1 VSSLIRRIVIGSE
14 HRRALVVLGTICV
27 LAASIAGAL
36 RLSFDTDVLSLLPKD
51 GRVIPAFRKFLARF
65 GSLDQLYVVFSAPE
79 GQSIGD
85 YGDQIDAWVA
95 ALRGAPELT
104 RVDAGVVDA
113 TRDFGWLADRQLL
126 LLGDG
131 ALDEAFRRLRPGGLE
146 AAVASRRE
154 LLGVPSPAIAEL
166 VQQDPAGLYDLL
178 RDALGGPQAGL
189 NIGVSQDGYVTSDG
203 RRRLVIAYPKRPPYD
218 AAFSRALDARLR
230 NIHATIRETA
240 TDPPE
245 DALEARPPL
254 RVEFAGGHRIA
265 VETEAFVR
273 SESIM
278 NTIGSLALILP
289 LLYIVFRSPWLVAV
303 GALPS
308 ALSLIV
314 VLGLL
319 GVSGAT
325 LSAAATGS
333 AAMLFG
339 LGVDGVVLLYVAH
352 RLNLADGLEPA
363 QAVAETSGPAS
374 SMLLGM
380 FTTAATFYGLMFVDF
395 PSLQELG
402 RLIGHSMVICGVLT
416 LIMVP
421 ALLPR
426 RAPQR
431 AVRALLMPALADWIR
446 KYRRGVIAVSVALT
460 LGLGLAATRLRI
472 NPTLERLR
480 SVTDAARLEEQIGS
494 AFGLPRDV
502 YIALASGP
510 ELEPLLRTNE
520 ALVRRLSTE
529 VTDLRIQAPTRLL
542 PSAATQASTADRIRQ
557 SGLSPATV
565 GAALDRAAVEAGF
578 KPEAFSPFISRLP
591 RVLDPAHRLAYDDYL
606 AHGLGDVIGR
616 FIARDSDHRDQ
627 WILATYLFPSSTGD
641 IPKIQALV
649 DAVDPGQTL
658 TGLQLVNGELA
669 ARFLPQF
676 LKGLSIGTAI
686 VVLLIVVAFR
696 DWRLSIFALLP
707 TAIGLIWT
715 AGVLALAGVELD
727 LFAVFAVV
735 TFVGIG
741 VDYGIHLVH
750 RYKELGQARRAVAEL
765 APVILIAA
773 AITLLGY
780 GTLVYS
786 SYPPLRSIGVVS
798 AVSVVALAVASVLVL
813 PALIMED
820 QRA

>member
-1 VSSLIRRIVIGSE
+1 MFSSLIRRIVIGSE
-14 HRRALVVLGTICV
+14 RHRALVVVGTIGV

-36 RLSFDTDVLSLLPKD
+36 RLSFDTDVLSLLPRD
-51 GRVIPAFRKFLARF
+51 GRVIPAFRQFLAKF
-65 GSLDQLYVVFSAPE
+65 GSLDQLYVVFSAPA
-79 GQSIGD
+79 GQSIAD
-85 YGDQIDAWVA
+85 YGDQIDTWVT
-95 ALRGAPELT
+95 ALRAAPEIT
-104 RVDAGVVDA
+104 RVDAGVVDQ

-131 ALDEAFRRLRPGGLE
+131 GLDEAFRRLRPGGLE

-178 RDALGGPQAGL
+178 RDALGGQAGL
-189 NIGVSQDGYVTSDG
+189 NIGVSQDGYVTGDG
-203 RRRLVIAYPKRPPYD
+203 RSRLVIAYPKRPPYD
-218 AAFSRALDARLR
+218 AEFSRALNTRLR
-230 NIHATIRETA
+230 DIDTTIRRTVTEA
-240 TDPPE
+240 PE
-245 DALEARPPL
+245 DALEARAPL
-254 RVEFAGGHRIA
+254 VVKFAGGHQIA
-265 VETEAFVR
+265 VETEAFVKR
-273 SESIM
+273 ESIM
-278 NTIGSLALILP
+278 NTVGSLALILP
-289 LLYIVFRSPWLVAV
+289 LLYIIFRSPWLVVV

-319 GVSGAT
+319 GFSGAN

-339 LGVDGVVLLYVAH
+339 LGIDGVVLLYVAH
-352 RLNLADGLEPA
+352 RLGLAGGLEPA

-416 LIMVP
+416 LFMVP

-426 RAPQR
+426 GAPR
-431 AVRALLMPALADWIR
+431 RTNRALQMPGLADWIT
-446 KYRRGVIAVSVALT
+446 KYRRAVIALGVALT
-460 LGLGLAATRLRI
+460 LGLGVAATRLRI

-480 SVTDAARLEEQIGS
+480 SVTDAARLEEEIGS

-510 ELEPLLRTNE
+510 ELEPLLQTNE
-520 ALVRRLSTE
+520 TLVKRLSAE
-529 VTDLRIQAPTRLL
+529 VKDLRIQAPTALL
-542 PSAATQASTADRIRQ
+542 PSAAMQAGTAERIKQ

-565 GAALDRAAVEAGF
+565 RVTLDRAAVEAGF
-578 KPEAFSPFISRLP
+578 KSEAFNPFLSRLP
-591 RVLDPAHRLAYDDYL
+591 RLLDPSHRLAYNDYV

-616 FIARDSDHRDQ
+616 FVTRDHDR

-641 IPKIQALV
+641 IPAIRTLV
-649 DAVDPGQTL
+649 NAVDPGQTL

-676 LKGLSIGTAI
+676 LKGLSIGTAV
-686 VVLLIVVAFR
+686 VVLLIAAAFR
-696 DWRLSIFALLP
+696 DWRLSMFALLP
-707 TAIGLIWT
+707 TAIGLVWT
-715 AGVLALAGVELD
+715 AGVLALSGVELD
-727 LFAVFAVV
+727 LFAIFAVV

-750 RYKELGQARRAVAEL
+750 RYKELGHARRAVAEL

-786 SYPPLRSIGVVS
+786 SYPPLRSIGLVS
-798 AVSVVALAVASVLVL
+798 AVSVVALAIASVLVL

>member
-1 VSSLIRRIVIGSE
+1 MFSSLIRTVVIGSE
-14 HRRALVVLGTICV
+14 RRRALVVVGTICV

-36 RLSFDTDVLSLLPKD
+36 RLSFDTDVLSLLPRD
-51 GRVIPAFRKFLARF
+51 GRVIPAFREFLAKF
-65 GSLDQLYVVFSAPE
+65 GSLDQLYVLFSAPE
-79 GQSIGD
+79 GQSIAD
-85 YGDQIDAWVA
+85 YGDQIDSWVA
-95 ALRGAPELT
+95 ALRTAPEIT
-104 RVDAGVVDA
+104 RVDAGVVDE

-131 ALDEAFRRLRPGGLE
+131 GLDEAFRRLRPGGLDE
-146 AAVASRRE
+146 AVASRRE
-154 LLGVPSPAIAEL
+154 LLGVPSPAIAAL

-189 NIGVSQDGYVTSDG
+189 NIGVSQDGYVTGDG
-203 RRRLVIAYPKRPPYD
+203 RSRLVIVYPKRPPYD
-218 AAFSRALDARLR
+218 ADFSRALNARLR
-230 NIHATIRETA
+230 DIDTTIRRTVTE
-240 TDPPE
+240 PE
-245 DALEARPPL
+245 DAIEARPPL
-254 RVEFAGGHRIA
+254 SVKFAGGHQIA
-265 VETEAFVR
+265 VETEAFVKR
-273 SESIM
+273 ESIM
-278 NTIGSLALILP
+278 NTVGSLALILP
-289 LLYIVFRSPWLVAV
+289 LLYIIFRSPWLVVV

-319 GVSGAT
+319 GFSGAT
-325 LSAAATGS
+325 VSAAATGS

-339 LGVDGVVLLYVAH
+339 LGIDGVVLLYVAH
-352 RLNLADGLEPA
+352 RLGLAGGLEPA

-416 LIMVP
+416 LFMVP

-426 RAPQR
+426 GAPR
-431 AVRALLMPALADWIR
+431 RTNRALQMPGLADWIT
-446 KYRRGVIAVSVALT
+446 KYRRAVIAVGVALT
-460 LGLGLAATRLRI
+460 LGLGVAATRLRI

-510 ELEPLLRTNE
+510 ELEPLLQTNE
-520 ALVRRLSTE
+520 TLVKRLSAE
-529 VTDLRIQAPTRLL
+529 VKDLRIQAPTRLL
-542 PSAATQASTADRIRQ
+542 PSAAMQAGTAERIRQ
-557 SGLSPATV
+557 SGLSPTTVRAT
-565 GAALDRAAVEAGF
+565 LDRAAVEAGF
-578 KPEAFSPFISRLP
+578 KSEAFNPFISRLP
-591 RVLDPAHRLAYDDYL
+591 RLLDPSHRLAYDDYV
-606 AHGLGDVIGR
+606 AHGLGDIIGR
-616 FIARDSDHRDQ
+616 FVTRDHDR

-641 IPKIQALV
+641 IPAIQTLV
-649 DAVDPGQTL
+649 NAVDPGQTL
-658 TGLQLVNGELA
+658 TGLQLVNNELA

-676 LKGLSIGTAI
+676 LKGLSIGTAV
-686 VVLLIVVAFR
+686 VVLLIAAAFR
-696 DWRLSIFALLP
+696 NWRLSIFALLP
-707 TAIGLIWT
+707 TAIGLVWT
-715 AGVLALAGVELD
+715 AGVLALAGIELD

-786 SYPPLRSIGVVS
+786 SYPPLRSIGLVS
-798 AVSVVALAVASVLVL
+798 AVSVVALALASVLVL

-820 QRA
+820 QGA

>member
-1 VSSLIRRIVIGSE
+1 MVPKRKQIQEGLAELELWVDQSSQLLSAMRMTFPNGDTKLMEFEDVVPNAVLDPSMFTARVGASHGMFSSLIRRIVIGAE
-14 HRRALVVLGTICV
+14 RRRALVVVGTICV

-65 GSLDQLYVVFSAPE
+65 GSLDQLYVVFSAPD
-79 GQSIGD
+79 GQSIAD
-85 YGDQIDAWVA
+85 YGDQIDTWVA
-95 ALRGAPELT
+95 ALRAAPEIT
-104 RVDAGVVDA
+104 RVDAGVVDQ
-113 TRDFGWLADRQLL
+113 TRDFSWLADRQLL

-131 ALDEAFRRLRPGGLE
+131 PLDEAFRRLRPGGLE

-189 NIGVSQDGYVTSDG
+189 NIGVSQDGYVTGDG
-203 RRRLVIAYPKRPPYD
+203 RSRLVIAYPKRPPYD

-230 NIHATIRETA
+230 DIHAAIRETV
-240 TDPPE
+240 TEPPE
-245 DALEARPPL
+245 DSLEARPPL
-254 RVEFAGGHRIA
+254 GVKFAGGHRIA

-273 SESIM
+273 RESIM
-278 NTIGSLALILP
+278 NTVGSLALILP

-319 GVSGAT
+319 GFSGAT

-352 RLNLADGLEPA
+352 RLNLAEGLEPA

-426 RAPQR
+426 RAPRR
-431 AVRALLMPALADWIR
+431 AIRALLMPGLADWIM
-446 KYRRGVIAVSVALT
+446 KYRRGVIAVGVALT
-460 LGLGLAATRLRI
+460 LGLGIAATRLRV

-480 SVTDAARLEEQIGS
+480 SVTDAAQLEEQIGS

-510 ELEPLLRTNE
+510 ELEPLLQTNE
-520 ALVRRLSTE
+520 TLVRRLSAE

-542 PSAATQASTADRIRQ
+542 PSAAMQARTAERIRQ

-565 GAALDRAAVEAGF
+565 GAALDHAAVQAGF
-578 KPEAFSPFISRLP
+578 RPEAFSPFISRLP
-591 RVLDPAHRLAYDDYL
+591 RVLDPAHRLATTTTGRMAWATSL
-606 AHGLGDVIGR
+606 A
-616 FIARDSDHRDQ
+616 ASS
-627 WILATYLFPSSTGD
+627 LATAINGYWRPIFSLLRPVTSRRFRRSST
-641 IPKIQALV
+641 P
-649 DAVDPGQTL
+649 
-658 TGLQLVNGELA
+658 
-669 ARFLPQF
+669 
-676 LKGLSIGTAI
+676 SI
-686 VVLLIVVAFR
+686 R
-696 DWRLSIFALLP
+696 
-707 TAIGLIWT
+707 
-715 AGVLALAGVELD
+715 
-727 LFAVFAVV
+727 
-735 TFVGIG
+735 
-741 VDYGIHLVH
+741 
-750 RYKELGQARRAVAEL
+750 ARR
-765 APVILIAA
+765 
-773 AITLLGY
+773 
-780 GTLVYS
+780 
-786 SYPPLRSIGVVS
+786 
-798 AVSVVALAVASVLVL
+798 
-813 PALIMED
+813 
-820 QRA
+820 

>member
-1 VSSLIRRIVIGSE
+1 MFSSLIRTIVIGSE
-14 HRRALVVLGTICV
+14 RRRALVVVGTICV

-36 RLSFDTDVLSLLPKD
+36 RLSFDTDVLSLLPRD
-51 GRVIPAFRKFLARF
+51 GRVIPAFRGFLAKF
-65 GSLDQLYVVFSAPE
+65 GSLDQLYVLFTAPE
-79 GQSIGD
+79 GQSIAD
-85 YGDQIDAWVA
+85 YGDQIDTWVA
-95 ALRGAPELT
+95 ALRTAPEIT
-104 RVDAGVVDA
+104 RVDAGVVDQ

-126 LLGDG
+126 LLGDSG
-131 ALDEAFRRLRPGGLE
+131 LDEAFRRLRPGGLE
-146 AAVASRRE
+146 EAVASRRE

-178 RDALGGPQAGL
+178 RDALGGQAGL
-189 NIGVSQDGYVTSDG
+189 NIGVSQDGYVTGDG
-203 RRRLVIAYPKRPPYD
+203 QSRLVIVYPKRPPYD
-218 AAFSRALDARLR
+218 AEFSRALNTRLR
-230 NIHATIRETA
+230 DIDTTIRRTA
-240 TDPPE
+240 TEHPE
-245 DALEARPPL
+245 DAIEERPPL
-254 RVEFAGGHRIA
+254 SVRFAGGHQIA
-265 VETEAFVR
+265 VETEAFVKR
-273 SESIM
+273 ESIM
-278 NTIGSLALILP
+278 NTVGSLALILP
-289 LLYIVFRSPWLVAV
+289 LLYIIFRSPWLVAV

-319 GVSGAT
+319 GFSGAT

-339 LGVDGVVLLYVAH
+339 LGIDGVVLLYVAH
-352 RLNLADGLEPA
+352 RLGLAGGLEPA

-416 LIMVP
+416 LFMVP

-426 RAPQR
+426 GTPRR
-431 AVRALLMPALADWIR
+431 SSRALQMPGLADWIT
-446 KYRRGVIAVSVALT
+446 KYRRAVIAVGIVLT
-460 LGLGLAATRLRI
+460 LGLGVAATRLRI

-510 ELEPLLRTNE
+510 ELEPLLQTNE
-520 ALVRRLSTE
+520 TLVRRLSAE
-529 VTDLRIQAPTRLL
+529 VKNLRIQAPTRLL
-542 PSAATQASTADRIRQ
+542 PSAAMQAGTAERIRQ

-565 GAALDRAAVEAGF
+565 RATLDRAALEAGF
-578 KPEAFSPFISRLP
+578 KSEAFHPFISRLP
-591 RVLDPAHRLAYDDYL
+591 RLLDPSHRLAYDDYV
-606 AHGLGDVIGR
+606 AHGLGDIIGR
-616 FIARDSDHRDQ
+616 FVTRDHDR

-641 IPKIQALV
+641 IPAIQTLV

-658 TGLQLVNGELA
+658 TGLQLVNKELA

-676 LKGLSIGTAI
+676 FKGLSIGTAV
-686 VVLLIVVAFR
+686 VVLLIAAAFR

-707 TAIGLIWT
+707 TAIGLVWT

-786 SYPPLRSIGVVS
+786 SYPPLRSIGLVS
-798 AVSVVALAVASVLVL
+798 TVSVVALAIASVLVL

-820 QRA
+820 QGA

>member
-1 VSSLIRRIVIGSE
+1 MFSSLIRTVVIGSE
-14 HRRALVVLGTICV
+14 RRRALVVAGTICV

-36 RLSFDTDVLSLLPKD
+36 RLSFDTDVLSLLPRD
-51 GRVIPAFRKFLARF
+51 GRVIPAFREFLATF
-65 GSLDQLYVVFSAPE
+65 GSLDQLYVLFSAPE
-79 GQSIGD
+79 GQSIAD
-85 YGDQIDAWVA
+85 YGDQIDTWVA
-95 ALRGAPELT
+95 ALRAAPEIT
-104 RVDAGVVDA
+104 RVDAGVVDQ

-131 ALDEAFRRLRPGGLE
+131 GLDEAFRRLRPGGLE
-146 AAVASRRE
+146 EAVASRRE

-189 NIGVSQDGYVTSDG
+189 NIGVSQDGYVTGDG
-203 RRRLVIAYPKRPPYD
+203 RSRLVIVYPKRPPYD
-218 AAFSRALDARLR
+218 AEFSRALNARLR
-230 NIHATIRETA
+230 DIDTTIRRTVTE
-240 TDPPE
+240 PE
-245 DALEARPPL
+245 DAIEARPPL
-254 RVEFAGGHRIA
+254 SVKFAGGHQIA
-265 VETEAFVR
+265 VETEAFVKR
-273 SESIM
+273 ESIM
-278 NTIGSLALILP
+278 NTVGSLALILP
-289 LLYIVFRSPWLVAV
+289 LLYIIFRSPWLVVV

-319 GVSGAT
+319 GFSGAT

-339 LGVDGVVLLYVAH
+339 LGIDGVVLLYVAH
-352 RLNLADGLEPA
+352 RLGLAGGLEPA

-416 LIMVP
+416 LFMVP

-426 RAPQR
+426 GAPR
-431 AVRALLMPALADWIR
+431 RTNRALQMPGLADWIT
-446 KYRRGVIAVSVALT
+446 KYRRAVIAVGVALT
-460 LGLGLAATRLRI
+460 LGLGVAATRLRI

-510 ELEPLLRTNE
+510 ELEPLLQTNE
-520 ALVRRLSTE
+520 TLVRRLSAE
-529 VTDLRIQAPTRLL
+529 VKDLRIQAPTRLL
-542 PSAATQASTADRIRQ
+542 PSAAMQAGTAERIRQ

-565 GAALDRAAVEAGF
+565 RATLDRAAVEAGF
-578 KPEAFSPFISRLP
+578 KSEAFNPFISRLP
-591 RVLDPAHRLAYDDYL
+591 RLLDPSHRLAYDDYV
-606 AHGLGDVIGR
+606 AHGLGDIIGR
-616 FIARDSDHRDQ
+616 FVTRDHDR

-641 IPKIQALV
+641 IPAIQTLV
-649 DAVDPGQTL
+649 NAVDPGQTL
-658 TGLQLVNGELA
+658 TGLQLVNNELA

-676 LKGLSIGTAI
+676 LKGLSIGTAV
-686 VVLLIVVAFR
+686 VVLLIAAAFR

-707 TAIGLIWT
+707 TAIGLVWT

-786 SYPPLRSIGVVS
+786 SYPPLRSIGLVS
-798 AVSVVALAVASVLVL
+798 AVSVVALALASVLVL

-820 QRA
+820 QGA

>member
-1 VSSLIRRIVIGSE
+1 
-14 HRRALVVLGTICV
+14 
-27 LAASIAGAL
+27 
-36 RLSFDTDVLSLLPKD
+36 
-51 GRVIPAFRKFLARF
+51 
-65 GSLDQLYVVFSAPE
+65 
-79 GQSIGD
+79 
-85 YGDQIDAWVA
+85 
-95 ALRGAPELT
+95 LRGAPELT

-131 ALDEAFRRLRPGGLE
+131 ALDEAFRRFRPGGLK

-265 VETEAFVR
+265 VETEACVR

-325 LSAAATGS
+325 LSAPATGS

-352 RLNLADGLEPA
+352 RRNLADGLEPA

-480 SVTDAARLEEQIGS
+480 SVTAAARLEEQIGS

-542 PSAATQASTADRIRQ
+542 PSAATQAGTADRIRQ

>member
-1 VSSLIRRIVIGSE
+1 MIGTGRRRS
-14 HRRALVVLGTICV
+14 LVVVGTICV

-79 GQSIGD
+79 GQSIAD
-85 YGDQIDAWVA
+85 YGDQIDTWVA
-95 ALRGAPELT
+95 ALRAAPEIA
-104 RVDAGVVDA
+104 RVDAGVIDQ

-131 ALDEAFRRLRPGGLE
+131 PLDEAFRRLRPGGLE
-146 AAVASRRE
+146 AAVAARRE

-178 RDALGGPQAGL
+178 RDALGGSQAGL
-189 NIGVSQDGYVTSDG
+189 NIGVSQDGYVTGDG
-203 RRRLVIAYPKRPPYD
+203 RSRLVIAYPKRPPYD

-230 NIHATIRETA
+230 DIRATIRETV
-240 TDPPE
+240 TEPPE
-245 DALEARPPL
+245 DSLEARPPL
-254 RVEFAGGHRIA
+254 GVEFAGGHRIA

-273 SESIM
+273 RESIM
-278 NTIGSLALILP
+278 NTVGSLALILP
-289 LLYIVFRSPWLVAV
+289 LLYVVFRSPWLVAV

-319 GVSGAT
+319 GFSGAT

-339 LGVDGVVLLYVAH
+339 LGVDGVVLMYVAH
-352 RLNLADGLEPA
+352 RLNLAGGLEPA

-426 RAPQR
+426 QAPR
-431 AVRALLMPALADWIR
+431 RSIRALLMPGLAEWIR
-446 KYRRGVIAVSVALT
+446 KYRRGVIAVGVALT
-460 LGLGLAATRLRI
+460 LGLGVAATKLRI

-510 ELEPLLRTNE
+510 ELEPLLQTNE
-520 ALVRRLSTE
+520 TLVKRLSAE

-542 PSAATQASTADRIRQ
+542 PSAAMQAGTAERIRQ

-578 KPEAFSPFISRLP
+578 KPAAFSPFISRLP
-591 RVLDPAHRLAYDDYL
+591 RVLDPAHRLWYDDYL
-606 AHGLGDVIGR
+606 AHGLGDIIGR
-616 FIARDSDHRDQ
+616 FIARDNDHGDRGDR

-649 DAVDPGQTL
+649 TAVDPGQTL

-676 LKGLSIGTAI
+676 LKGLSIGTAV
-686 VVLLIVVAFR
+686 VVLLIAVAFR

-750 RYKELGQARRAVAEL
+750 RYKELGQATRAVAEL
-765 APVILIAA
+765 APVILVAA

-786 SYPPLRSIGVVS
+786 SYPPLRSIGLVS
-798 AVSVVALAVASVLVL
+798 AVSVVALAAASVLVL
-813 PALIMED
+813 PALIMGD
-820 QRA
+820 QRS

>member
-1 VSSLIRRIVIGSE
+1 MFSSLIRTVVIGSE
-14 HRRALVVLGTICV
+14 RRRALVVVGTICV

-36 RLSFDTDVLSLLPKD
+36 RLSFDTDVLSLLPRD
-51 GRVIPAFRKFLARF
+51 GRVIPAFREFLAKF
-65 GSLDQLYVVFSAPE
+65 GSLDQLYVLFSAPE
-79 GQSIGD
+79 GQSIAD
-85 YGDQIDAWVA
+85 YGDQIDSWVA
-95 ALRGAPELT
+95 ALRAAPEIT
-104 RVDAGVVDA
+104 RVDAGVVDE

-131 ALDEAFRRLRPGGLE
+131 GLDEAFRRLRPGGLDE
-146 AAVASRRE
+146 AVASRRE
-154 LLGVPSPAIAEL
+154 LLGVPSPAIAAL

-189 NIGVSQDGYVTSDG
+189 NIGVSQDGYVTGDG
-203 RRRLVIAYPKRPPYD
+203 RSRLVIVYPKRPPYD
-218 AAFSRALDARLR
+218 ADFSRALNARLR
-230 NIHATIRETA
+230 DIDTTIRRTVTE
-240 TDPPE
+240 PE
-245 DALEARPPL
+245 DAIEARPPL
-254 RVEFAGGHRIA
+254 SVKFAGGHQIA
-265 VETEAFVR
+265 VETEAFVKR
-273 SESIM
+273 ESIM
-278 NTIGSLALILP
+278 NTVGSLALILP
-289 LLYIVFRSPWLVAV
+289 LLYIIFRSPWLVVV

-319 GVSGAT
+319 GFSGAT
-325 LSAAATGS
+325 VSAAATGS

-339 LGVDGVVLLYVAH
+339 LGIDGVVLLYVAH
-352 RLNLADGLEPA
+352 RLGLAGGLEPA

-416 LIMVP
+416 LFMVP

-426 RAPQR
+426 GAPR
-431 AVRALLMPALADWIR
+431 RTNRALQMPGLADWIT
-446 KYRRGVIAVSVALT
+446 KYRRAVIAVGVALT
-460 LGLGLAATRLRI
+460 LGLGVAATRLRI

-510 ELEPLLRTNE
+510 ELEPLLQTNE
-520 ALVRRLSTE
+520 TLVKRLSAE
-529 VTDLRIQAPTRLL
+529 VKDLRIQAPTRLL
-542 PSAATQASTADRIRQ
+542 PSAAMQAGTAERIRQ
-557 SGLSPATV
+557 SGLSPTTVRAT
-565 GAALDRAAVEAGF
+565 LDRAAVEAGF
-578 KPEAFSPFISRLP
+578 KSEAFNPFISRLP
-591 RVLDPAHRLAYDDYL
+591 RLLDPSHRLAYDDYV
-606 AHGLGDVIGR
+606 AHGLGDIIGR
-616 FIARDSDHRDQ
+616 FVTRDHDR

-641 IPKIQALV
+641 IPAIQTLV
-649 DAVDPGQTL
+649 NAVDPGQTL
-658 TGLQLVNGELA
+658 TGLQLVNNELA

-676 LKGLSIGTAI
+676 LKGLSIGTAV
-686 VVLLIVVAFR
+686 VVLLIAAAFR
-696 DWRLSIFALLP
+696 NWRLSIFALLP
-707 TAIGLIWT
+707 TAIGLVWT
-715 AGVLALAGVELD
+715 AGVLALAGIELD

-786 SYPPLRSIGVVS
+786 SYPPLRSIGLVS
-798 AVSVVALAVASVLVL
+798 AVSVVALALASVLVL

-820 QRA
+820 QGA

>member
-1 VSSLIRRIVIGSE
+1 MTSLIRNIVIGAQR
-14 HRRALVVLGTICV
+14 RRALVVVGTLCA
-27 LAASIAGAL
+27 LAVSIVGAR
-36 RLSFDTDVLSLLPKD
+36 RLSFDTDVLSLLPRD
-51 GRVIPAFRKFLARF
+51 GRVITAFRYFLARF
-65 GSLDQLYVVFSAPE
+65 GSLDQLYVVFSAPA
-79 GQSIGD
+79 GHSIAD
-85 YGDQIDAWVA
+85 YGDEIDTWVD
-95 ALRGAPELT
+95 ALRAAPEIT
-104 RVDAGVVDA
+104 RVDAGVVDQS
-113 TRDFGWLADRQLL
+113 RDFGWLADRQLL

-131 ALDEAFRRLRPGGLE
+131 ASLDEAFRRLRPGGLE

-166 VQQDPAGLYDLL
+166 VQQDPAGLYDLM
-178 RDALGGPQAGL
+178 RDALGGSQAGL
-189 NIGVSQDGYVTSDG
+189 NIGVSSDGYVTADG
-203 RRRLVIAYPKRPPYD
+203 RSRLVIAYPKRPPYD
-218 AAFSRALDARLR
+218 AGFSRALDARLR
-230 NIHATIRETA
+230 DIETRIRRTVRET
-240 TDPPE
+240 PE
-245 DALEARPPL
+245 DSLDARPPL
-254 RVEFAGGHRIA
+254 GVEFAGGHQIA

-273 SESIM
+273 RESIM
-278 NTIGSLALILP
+278 NTVGSLALILP
-289 LLYIVFRSPWLVAV
+289 LLYIVFRSPWLVVV

-319 GVSGAT
+319 GFSGAT

-339 LGVDGVVLLYVAH
+339 LGVDGVVLMYVAH
-352 RLNLADGLEPA
+352 RLGLAEGLEPA
-363 QAVAETSGPAS
+363 QAVAETSGPAL

-416 LIMVP
+416 LLMVP

-426 RAPQR
+426 RAPR
-431 AVRALLMPALADWIR
+431 RTIRALSMPGLADWIKR
-446 KYRRGVIAVSVALT
+446 YRRGIIVVGVALT
-460 LGLGLAATRLRI
+460 LALGMAAARLRI
-472 NPTLERLR
+472 NPTLDRLR
-480 SVTDAARLEEQIGS
+480 SVTDAARLEERIGS
-494 AFGLPRDV
+494 AFGLPREV
-502 YIALASGP
+502 YVTLARGS
-510 ELEPLLRTNE
+510 ELEALLQTNE
-520 ALVRRLSTE
+520 ALVQRLSAE
-529 VTDLRIQAPTRLL
+529 LTDLRIQPPTRLL
-542 PSAATQASTADRIRQ
+542 PSGETQARTAERIRQ

-565 GAALDRAAVEAGF
+565 GAALNRAAVETGF
-578 KPEAFSPFISRLP
+578 KPEAFNPFIARLP
-591 RVLDPAHRLAYDDYL
+591 RVLDPAHRLAYNDYV
-606 AHGLGDVIGR
+606 AHGLGDIIGR
-616 FIARDSDHRDQ
+616 FVTRDSDQ
-627 WILATYLFPSSTGD
+627 WILATYLFPASASE
-641 IPKIQALV
+641 IPKIQAAV
-649 DAVDPGQTL
+649 NAVDPSQTL
-658 TGLQLVNGELA
+658 TGLQLVNGELS

-676 LKGLSIGTAI
+676 LKGLAIGTAV
-686 VVLLIVVAFR
+686 VVLLISAAFR

-707 TAIGLIWT
+707 TAIGLVWT
-715 AGVLALAGVELD
+715 AGVLALAGAELD

-735 TFVGIG
+735 TFIGIG
-741 VDYGIHLVH
+741 VDYGVHLVH

-786 SYPPLRSIGVVS
+786 SYPPLRSIGLVS